1 MAKITAFKNESRFV
15 VAKAR
20 VSQGELVKA
29 GSPQFRSN
37 FRTLQSTTLASST
50 LQWAAYLIFNWKI
63 RNCYSIIFCW
73 CICFWPDLL
82 WVTHVLVGK
91 ILVFWPQL
99 GCRTFSDGP
108 WVTWIWGIWWLTSW
122 DLGVPWGTLFFRHHR
137 NTPGDGL
144 EPISTSSSTRNQAPQ
159 QFGTAQAH
167 ESVANAL
174 VPSLAGDLRSFG
186 KFTGN
191 HRKSIGFYLQISRA
205 SMFSSD
211 SAENDPWTFYVGESW
226 LEYHHLLTIQG
237 VSIESMA
244 GLTPHILIY

>member
-50 LQWAAYLIFNWKI
+50 LQ
-63 RNCYSIIFCW
+63 
-73 CICFWPDLL
+73 
-82 WVTHVLVGK
+82 
-91 ILVFWPQL
+91 
-99 GCRTFSDGP
+99 
-108 WVTWIWGIWWLTSW
+108 
-122 DLGVPWGTLFFRHHR
+122 FFRHHR

-211 SAENDPWTFYVGESW
+211 SAENDP
-226 LEYHHLLTIQG
+226 
-237 VSIESMA
+237 
-244 GLTPHILIY
+244 

>member
-1 MAKITAFKNESRFV
+1 M
-15 VAKAR
+15 
-20 VSQGELVKA
+20 SQGELVKA

-50 LQWAAYLIFNWKI
+50 LQ
-63 RNCYSIIFCW
+63 
-73 CICFWPDLL
+73 
-82 WVTHVLVGK
+82 
-91 ILVFWPQL
+91 
-99 GCRTFSDGP
+99 
-108 WVTWIWGIWWLTSW
+108 
-122 DLGVPWGTLFFRHHR
+122 FFRHHR

-191 HRKSIGFYLQISRA
+191 PWVFTSKYQGRRCSLQILLRMIPEL
-205 SMFSSD
+205 SM
-211 SAENDPWTFYVGESW
+211 
-226 LEYHHLLTIQG
+226 L
-237 VSIESMA
+237 VSLDWNI
-244 GLTPHILIY
+244 IIY